1 MLIDV
6 LVTFVVI
13 LLILYLV
20 NMLPLTA
27 RGKHIARVVV
37 VVLGILS
44 LLKFLAVF

>member
-27 RGKHIARVVV
+27 RGKQIARVVV

-44 LLKFLAVF
+44 LLKFLTVF